1 MGLSHLDPEI
11 LRMPLLEAI
20 AVGCLSGLV
29 GTLMVM
35 GKRVFFAE
43 SLSHGIFP
51 GAVLGVVVANLLS
64 LDLSTGLM
72 VGAALFCLPLAWL
85 MRWLSTVEGISSTA
99 AAGVTLTLGFSLGIL
114 LLRWFQPLPIH
125 VDSFLV
131 GSLTTVNAQDVWF
144 VGALVVVSLGVLVAF
159 RRTLVSFYFDQT
171 SFRAQGGKP
180 GRYDLLTLTLISVT
194 MVVVIPA
201 VGTIVPGAAG
211 SPGGG
216 VAAVDQAPDPAHAR
230 CRYRGHCAGMRRAL
244 AGGRTQFVGGR
255 LHRGAGGCVLFAQHG
270 AARLALNARRAAS
283 RDERYARVT

>member
-29 GTLMVM
+29 GTLMAM

-171 SFRAQGGKP
+171 SFRAQGGNP
-180 GRYDLLTLTLISVT
+180 GCYDLLTLTLISVT

-201 VGTIVPGAAG
+201 VGTILSLALLVAPAAALQPWIKRPTQLMLGAGIAG
-211 SPGGG
+211 I
-216 VAAVDQAPDPAHAR
+216 
-230 CRYRGHCAGMRRAL
+230 AL
-244 AGGRTQFVGGR
+244 ACGG
-255 LHRGAGGCVLFAQHG
+255 LWLAAALSLSAGGCIAVLAGVFYLLSMG
-270 AARLALNARRAAS
+270 LRALL
-283 RDERYARVT
+283 

>member
-11 LRMPLLEAI
+11 LRLPLLGAI

-51 GAVLGVVVANLLS
+51 GAVLGVVVANLLTLGS
-64 LDLSTGLM
+64 LHGFDGGRGTVLPAFGLAYA
-72 VGAALFCLPLAWL
+72 VAEYRRGHFFDCCPCGGAHPGVFPGHLVAAL
-85 MRWLSTVEGISSTA
+85 V
-99 AAGVTLTLGFSLGIL
+99 
-114 LLRWFQPLPIH
+114 QPLPIH

-171 SFRAQGGKP
+171 FFRAQGGKP

-194 MVVVIPA
+194 MVVVIP
-201 VGTIVPGAAG
+201 
-211 SPGGG
+211 
-216 VAAVDQAPDPAHAR
+216 R
-230 CRYRGHCAGMRRAL
+230 WAL
-244 AGGRTQFVGGR
+244 S
-255 LHRGAGGCVLFAQHG
+255 CP
-270 AARLALNARRAAS
+270 
-283 RDERYARVT
+283 